1 MTYQTPGVPA
11 YQAAPQAPTNVLA
24 VVAFVLSLLG
34 FNIIAIILG
43 AVALSQVKRSGERG
57 RGFAIAA
64 IIIGAAAFIVI
75 AILVVLGII
84 AGTLWG
90 IFGG

>member
-1 MTYQTPGVPA
+1 MTYQTPGPPA
-11 YQAAPQAPTNVLA
+11 YQASQAPTNVLA
-24 VVAFVLSLLG
+24 VVGFVLSLLG

-43 AVALSQVKRSGERG
+43 AVALSQIKRTGERG

-75 AILVVLGII
+75 TVLLVIGLV

-90 IFGG
+90 IFGN